1 MLSNE
6 EIIRELYAAAEGQ
19 GTDIEKF
26 VSMFS
31 EEGYMY
37 DIPSGIK
44 FRGQAIGESIA
55 NFASAFPDV
64 HRELISVYVAENVVV
79 VELAT
84 RGTHRGELAL
94 ASGTLA
100 PTGKAIDVPSCD
112 VFHLES
118 GKIISFHCYNAASVM
133 QQQLGVDMAESP
145 TPRDPT

>member
-1 MLSNE
+1 
-6 EIIRELYAAAEGQ
+6 
-19 GTDIEKF
+19 
-26 VSMFS
+26 
-31 EEGYMY
+31 MY

-44 FRGQAIGESIA
+44 FRGQAIGDSIA
-55 NFASAFPDV
+55 GFAGAFPDV
-64 HRELISVYVAENVVV
+64 HRELISIYVVENVVV

-84 RGTHRGELAL
+84 RGTHKGELTL

-133 QQQLGVDMAESP
+133 QQQLGVGLG
-145 TPRDPT
+145 

>member
-1 MLSNE
+1 MLRNE

-26 VSMFS
+26 VSLFS

-44 FRGQAIGESIA
+44 FRGQAIGDSIA
-55 NFASAFPDV
+55 GLASAFPDV
-64 HRELISVYVAENVVV
+64 HRELISIYVVENVVV

-84 RGTHRGELAL
+84 RGTHKGELAL

-100 PTGKAIDVPSCD
+100 PTGKSIDVPSCD

-118 GKIISFHCYNAASVM
+118 GKIISFHCYKAASVM
-133 QQQLGVDMAESP
+133 QQQLGVGLG
-145 TPRDPT
+145 